1 MIVLNIIT
9 LALAISA
16 VATSKVQ
23 YESVPNENE
32 WIFVAQ
38 NSVKD
43 SVTKV
48 KSYGEENEKLKV
60 IANGAFNSFAE
71 FAKKSLS
78 EIIEQTNKTESE
90 EVLRLKRQ
98 FLKWAEVLEKF
109 NQMSEK
115 TSTNKILG
123 KFIFTIDFIVN
134 EIVGFDKY
142 NRFKSFE
149 ANQITEKLKLL
160 LRVSAAKLVKYA
172 KSMED
177 QVTEMFKTD

>member
-1 MIVLNIIT
+1 MGVLLLIFHI
-9 LALAISA
+9 
-16 VATSKVQ
+16 K

-78 EIIEQTNKTESE
+78 EIIEQ
-90 EVLRLKRQ
+90 VP
-98 FLKWAEVLEKF
+98 
-109 NQMSEK
+109 
-115 TSTNKILG
+115 
-123 KFIFTIDFIVN
+123 IFV
-134 EIVGFDKY
+134 Y
-142 NRFKSFE
+142 
-149 ANQITEKLKLL
+149 
-160 LRVSAAKLVKYA
+160 YY
-172 KSMED
+172 
-177 QVTEMFKTD
+177 